1 MAQAWRT
8 VATAK
13 MLAATLLR
21 SMVIRPAL
29 TKINLWSRSAE
40 ELVLGTAIVESG
52 LTYLKQH
59 GEGPALGLWQVEPA
73 THEDLYT
80 NYLHYR
86 QDLGMA
92 LAELRAAGASM
103 DDNLAAN
110 LLYGVAVCRL
120 IYYRRPEPFPEAG
133 DIEGQAA
140 FWKQHYNTPF
150 GAGTVS
156 KYVYKVEKS
165 LKEAEGH

>member
-1 MAQAWRT
+1 
-8 VATAK
+8 
-13 MLAATLLR
+13 MLAATLLL

-40 ELVLGTAIVESG
+40 ELVLGTSIVESG

-59 GEGPALGLWQVEPA
+59 GECPALGLWQVEPA

-86 QDLGMA
+86 QDLGSKLM
-92 LAELRAAGASM
+92 ELRAPNLSM
-103 DDNLAAN
+103 GENLAAN
-110 LLYGVAVCRL
+110 LMYGAAVCRL
-120 IYYRRPEPFPEAG
+120 CYYRKPNALPAAG
-133 DIEGQAA
+133 AIEGQGA

-156 KYVYKVEKS
+156 KYVYKVQQV
-165 LKEAEGH
+165 LKL